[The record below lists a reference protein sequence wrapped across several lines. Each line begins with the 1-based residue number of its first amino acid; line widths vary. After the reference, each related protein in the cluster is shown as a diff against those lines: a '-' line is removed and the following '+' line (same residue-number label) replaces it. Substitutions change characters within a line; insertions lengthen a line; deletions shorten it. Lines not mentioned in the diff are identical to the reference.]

1 MNSTLNVLVQV
12 FSQPA
17 ILVALIALLGLVLL
31 KKPGADIMK
40 GTLKTFVGFLVLSA
54 GAAVIVDSLDP
65 FGRMFSEVFG
75 VQGVVPNNEAIVGP
89 VLQKYGT
96 AAALIFFFGMV
107 VNVVLA
113 RVTRFK
119 YIYLSGHVALYQSA
133 MIAVILIVA
142 GFSTWEAILW
152 GSIAEAVITT
162 ISPAVV
168 QPFMRRV
175 TGNDTV
181 ALGHTGGFGI
191 ALSGLVASI
200 SGGNPENST
209 EKLKVPKSLGF
220 VRDSTVVVA
229 LSMGLIFVVVAL
241 FAGPSYVQDNI
252 SDGQNYILWAI
263 MSAGQFAAGV
273 FVILAGVRVI
283 LAEIVPAFKGISER
297 MVPNAKPALDVPI
310 TFTFA
315 PNAVMVGFL
324 SSLVA
329 GLLGMGLMGALGT
342 AVIIPGIVAHF
353 MTGGA
358 SGVIGN
364 AVGGRRGAVLGAFAN
379 GILITV
385 VPLLLLPVLGDIG
398 TANAT
403 FGDSDYGVIGLYLGW
418 LGFGGGKGL
427 IIAGIVLSV
436 ILVFAASLLLD
447 RRARR
452 AVPRPADEAGST
464 ASTPGSGA

>member
-1 MNSTLNVLVQV
+1 MNRILDILVQV

-17 ILVALIALLGLVLL
+17 ILVALIALLGLLL
-31 KKPGADIMK
+31 QRKGASDVMR
-40 GTLKTFVGFLVLSA
+40 GTIKTFVGFLVLSA
-54 GAAVIVDSLDP
+54 GAGVVVASLDP

-89 VLQKYGT
+89 VLQEYGT
-96 AAALIFFFGMV
+96 VAALIFFFGMV
-107 VNVVLA
+107 INVVFA
-113 RVTRFK
+113 RLTNFK

-152 GSIAEAVITT
+152 GSIAEALITT

-168 QPFMRRV
+168 QPFMRKV

-191 ALSGLVASI
+191 ALSGLVAKYT
-200 SGGNPENST
+200 GGDPEKST
-209 EKLKVPKSLGF
+209 EKLQVPKSLGF

-229 LSMGLIFVVVAL
+229 LSMGLIFLIVAL
-241 FAGPSYVQDNI
+241 IAGPAYVEAEI
-252 SDGQNYILWAI
+252 SGGQSHILWAI
-263 MSAGQFAAGV
+263 MSAGLFAGGV
-273 FVILAGVRVI
+273 FIILAGVRVI
-283 LAEIVPAFKGISER
+283 LAEIVPAFKGISEKL
-297 MVPNAKPALDVPI
+297 VPNAKPALDVPI
-310 TFTFA
+310 TFPFA

-329 GLLGMGLMGALGT
+329 GIIGMAVLGVAGT
-342 AVIIPGIVAHF
+342 AIIIPGIVAHF

-364 AVGGRRGAVLGAFAN
+364 AVGGRRGAILGSFAN
-379 GILITV
+379 GLLITV
-385 VPLLLLPVLGDIG
+385 VPLLLLPVLGEIG

-403 FGDSDYGVIGLYLGW
+403 FGDSDYGIVGLYLGW
-418 LGFGGGKGL
+418 LGMAGGKWL
-427 IIAGIVLSV
+427 IVAGIVVATVALFLASV
-436 ILVFAASLLLD
+436 VIG
-447 RRARR
+447 RRSRTA
-452 AVPRPADEAGST
+452 AGSQEKQVEAAT
-464 ASTPGSGA
+464 A